1 MWHCTISLKS
11 REPKFSRSNSVCV
24 LPNCQ
29 IADRYFLEFSYFRM
43 LKSRIEECSILFFR
57 FNNDSATLFYCT
69 ESQFIQF
76 IKVRI
81 IRKGLFIQMFLI
93 NIGRV
98 TDVRVRLSRNQH
110 NNNNTNNNY

>member
-1 MWHCTISLKS
+1 
-11 REPKFSRSNSVCV
+11 
-24 LPNCQ
+24 
-29 IADRYFLEFSYFRM
+29 M